1 MRGFICMA
9 AKRKE
14 NFIITMHHM
23 IFDFA
28 SKRERLDFAPAQH
41 TRS

>member
-1 MRGFICMA
+1 MA

-14 NFIITMHHM
+14 NFIVTIHHM

-28 SKRERLDFAPAQH
+28 SKRERLDFASVQH
-41 TRS
+41 TRN